1 MTSADDIREKKLII
15 TEWANDPGFIFGKPG
30 PEPGFDPIIGSS
42 IGSSGTEARSMV
54 GTNPASQSTSL
65 PLPTWV
71 VPKGGEYF
79 FSPSISA
86 LKTTFALA

>member
-1 MTSADDIREKKLII
+1 MTPANRIREETLII
-15 TEWANDPGFIFGKPG
+15 PAWANKPEFFAR
-30 PEPGFDPIIGSS
+30 PHVPKPGFDPIIGSN
-42 IGSSGTEARSMV
+42 GAGARSMV